1 MSRISEL
8 FQPIVQRVQDWQR
21 EQRII
26 KLECEFKS
34 LMAHKRPIEAEEAFQ
49 SMSLEIHSR
58 SICQVQRMEKQRGL
72 V

>member
-8 FQPIVQRVQDWQR
+8 FQPIIQRIEDWQR
-21 EQRII
+21 EQRIS
-26 KLECEFKS
+26 KLESEFMD
-34 LMAHKRPIEAEEAFQ
+34 LMFHKNPMKAEEVFQ
-49 SMSLEIHSR
+49 AMSLEIHSR